1 MILLLYLGK
10 STLKIRDDIVDVLCT
25 DGQTDRSRLDACI
38 QKFFLRQLG
47 VCRGSRVDN
56 QRLDVSNV
64 CQEREQFEILSE
76 LSCLIR
82 GSLQFESE
90 DRTGTVREVTVVKCF
105 LRRIDCRMVY
115 LFYLRM
121 ILQEVND
128 LQGILY
134 MTLNT
139 ERQCLK
145 ALQEQEGVERRD
157 RCAFITEKCCSCL
170 DDVSDV
176 TDCLCKYYAMVGRVR
191 LRRPGNLSFCAQS
204 NLPPSIMR
212 PPIVV
217 P

>member
-1 MILLLYLGK
+1 M
-10 STLKIRDDIVDVLCT
+10 LCT
-25 DGQTDRSRLDACI
+25 DGQTDRGRCDACI
-38 QKFFLRQLG
+38 QEFFFRQLG

-64 CQEREQFEILSE
+64 SQEREQFEILSE
-76 LSCLIR
+76 LSCLISC
-82 GSLQFESE
+82 SLQFESE
-90 DRTGTVREVTVVKCF
+90 DRTCALREVAVVKCF
-105 LRRIDCRMVY
+105 LRRIDRRMVD

-157 RCAFITEKCCSCL
+157 RCAFVTEKCCSCL

-176 TDCLCKYYAMVGRVR
+176 TYSLRKYYAVVGRVR
-191 LRRPGNLSFCAQS
+191 LRKTGNLSFCAQS
-204 NLPPSIMR
+204 NLPPSMMR

>member
-25 DGQTDRSRLDACI
+25 DGQTDRGRLDACI
-38 QKFFLRQLG
+38 QKFFLGKLG

-64 CQEREQFEILSE
+64 SQEREQFEILSE
-76 LSCLIR
+76 LSCLISC
-82 GSLQFESE
+82 SLQFESE
-90 DRTGTVREVTVVKCF
+90 DRTCALREVAVIKRF
-105 LRRIDCRMVY
+105 LRRIDRRMVD

-145 ALQEQEGVERRD
+145 ALQEQE
-157 RCAFITEKCCSCL
+157 
-170 DDVSDV
+170 
-176 TDCLCKYYAMVGRVR
+176 
-191 LRRPGNLSFCAQS
+191 
-204 NLPPSIMR
+204 
-212 PPIVV
+212 
-217 P
+217 